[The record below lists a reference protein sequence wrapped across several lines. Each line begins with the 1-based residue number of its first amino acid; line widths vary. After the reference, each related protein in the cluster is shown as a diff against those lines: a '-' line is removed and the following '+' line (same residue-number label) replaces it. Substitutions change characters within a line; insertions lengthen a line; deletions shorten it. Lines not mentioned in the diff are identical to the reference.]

1 MLILRVRY
9 RFFVTARHGAA
20 GAPRCATWYMVRAG
34 QRAIHVASL
43 IEAFMAL
50 NTANFSLMLAIHSIE
65 SPRTPTFPSFLSLIE
80 RTLNYCVIDSSSLK
94 YPYSTYLIR

>member
-1 MLILRVRY
+1 M
-9 RFFVTARHGAA
+9 RHGAA

-50 NTANFSLMLAIHSIE
+50 NTANFSLMSAIHSIE
-65 SPRTPTFPSFLSLIE
+65 SPRTPTFSSSLPSFLSPSLSLSLSFSE
-80 RTLNYCVIDSSSLK
+80 RTLNYRIVDSPSQK